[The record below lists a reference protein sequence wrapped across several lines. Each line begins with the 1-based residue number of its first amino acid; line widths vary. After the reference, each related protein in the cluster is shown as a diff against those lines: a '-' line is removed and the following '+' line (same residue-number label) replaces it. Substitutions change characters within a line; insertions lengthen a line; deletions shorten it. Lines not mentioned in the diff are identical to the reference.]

1 MNLPGANGEVLEE
14 SYGII
19 VEHIRT
25 ASPWKVVDYIF
36 EGKRKRSKE
45 TLMLR

>member
-1 MNLPGANGEVLEE
+1 MPGANGEVLEQ
-14 SYGII
+14 SCGII

-36 EGKRKRSKE
+36 EGKRKRCKE
-45 TLMLR
+45 TMLR